1 MKLKRV
7 RGGIAFGNTRKENF
21 LFNLRI
27 RSLKEFL
34 RYFSLRLDGSCEV
47 QMLLLARHI
56 HTHTYTHTHTHTHTV
71 VEAHVSA

>member
-7 RGGIAFGNTRKENF
+7 RAGIAFGNTRKENF

-27 RSLKEFL
+27 RVLKEFL
-34 RYFSLRLDGSCEV
+34 RCFILRSNGSREV

-56 HTHTYTHTHTHTHTV
+56 HTHTQRIVGACICIGIVYV
-71 VEAHVSA
+71 YM

>member
-1 MKLKRV
+1 MKLKGV
-7 RGGIAFGNTRKENF
+7 RAGIAFGNTRKENF

-34 RYFSLRLDGSCEV
+34 RCFILRSDGSREV

-56 HTHTYTHTHTHTHTV
+56 HSHTHTHKHRGV
-71 VEAHVSA
+71 KARVYAYVYM